1 MNRVPRSAL
10 LSRVLLVAFLGF
22 AASSCAP
29 TEEEFR
35 DAANSFSRMLANRY
49 RMKSG
54 ERPNFLSSWPTE
66 GRPTSGDIYWA
77 VRKANSSYHLV
88 ALRMT
93 SAQLGP
99 PRYVV
104 RVFGPGG
111 RIVRSGT
118 VTGGLLPYC
127 LVEAKI
133 NSEKFP
139 KAYRNRWILCVGFV
153 PPDAMMLESKIVF
166 APNDFQPDSRTLR
179 VRIEPIEWETKK
191 TFKWGNTQF
200 RNIKPAA
207 IDLRWAEIYPRVQIK
222 GGPKKYYLGL
232 H

>member
-1 MNRVPRSAL
+1 
-10 LSRVLLVAFLGF
+10 
-22 AASSCAP
+22 
-29 TEEEFR
+29 
-35 DAANSFSRMLANRY
+35 
-49 RMKSG
+49 
-54 ERPNFLSSWPTE
+54 
-66 GRPTSGDIYWA
+66 
-77 VRKANSSYHLV
+77 
-88 ALRMT
+88 
-93 SAQLGP
+93 
-99 PRYVV
+99 
-104 RVFGPGG
+104 
-111 RIVRSGT
+111 
-118 VTGGLLPYC
+118 